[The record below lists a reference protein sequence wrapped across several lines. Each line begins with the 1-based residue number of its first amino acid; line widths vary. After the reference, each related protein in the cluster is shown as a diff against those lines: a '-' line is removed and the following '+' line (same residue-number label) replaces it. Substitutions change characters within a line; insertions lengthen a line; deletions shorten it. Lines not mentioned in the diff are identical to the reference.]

1 MSEAALIVRRVAK
14 YFGDFPAL
22 RNVSF
27 EVSPGE
33 IVGLLGRNGAGKTTM
48 LNMLAGLSKPSE
60 GVIESPGFP
69 PGDEAR
75 RAIGVVGHSQWL
87 YDDLTAEENLSF
99 FGKLYNVSDADSKI
113 ELWLERVGL
122 TRFRNSLVNEYS
134 RGMRQ
139 RLALARAF
147 LHEPRVLLLDE
158 PWTALD
164 DRAMEL
170 LSSLVVEA
178 RERGVAAVVCSHQ
191 LREALAISDRVALLD
206 RGKIVWQ
213 GPCDDALRAA
223 PETLYDRIS

>member
-27 EVSPGE
+27 EVSSGE

-99 FGKLYNVSDADSKI
+99 FGKLYNVDDADDKI

-191 LREALAISDRVALLD
+191 LHEALKISDRVALLD
-206 RGKIVWQ
+206 RGKVVWQ
-213 GPCDDALRAA
+213 GPCDDGLRAA
-223 PETLYDRIS
+223 PESLYDRIS